1 MAAPAPVGGG
11 GRVSIAT
18 TADYAEAQRIVD
30 RLSDEGFPV
39 EHTAIVGSELRL
51 VEQVTGRLTVARPMR
66 RCPAPPPAP
75 RSGCS
80 SGCCSVC
87 SPSSTPSRRRSRLDC
102 GVCCSVRCS
111 GRSSGAVGHAA
122 TRGRR
127 DFSSVSGLAP
137 TRYEVLVDATHAER
151 AQGIVGVRDVT

>member
-18 TADYAEAQRIVD
+18 TADYAEAQRVVD

-39 EHTAIVGSELRL
+39 EHTVIVGSELRL
-51 VEQVTGRLTVARPMR
+51 VEQVTGRLTVAR
-66 RCPAPPPAP
+66 AAL
-75 RSGCS
+75 SGAASGAAIGLFIGLLFGLFAFFDPVS
-80 SGCCSVC
+80 SALALGLWGLLFGAV
-87 SPSSTPSRRRSRLDC
+87 L
-102 GVCCSVRCS
+102 GAIV
-111 GRSSGAVGHAA
+111 GAVGHAA

-137 TRYEVLVDATHAER
+137 TRYEVLVDAAHAER
-151 AQGIVGVRDVT
+151 AKGIVGVREVT